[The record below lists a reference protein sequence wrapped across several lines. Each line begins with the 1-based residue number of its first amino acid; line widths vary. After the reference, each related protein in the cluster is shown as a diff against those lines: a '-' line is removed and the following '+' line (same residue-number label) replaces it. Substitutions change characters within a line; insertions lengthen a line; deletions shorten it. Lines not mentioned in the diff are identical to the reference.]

1 MIRTKYFRYLAPIDL
16 DNIDTSGP
24 GDHDPNADRGDK
36 PAGAGG
42 DGEDADDASAREAA
56 LEALRKKDDKG
67 DKSDK
72 AEDDPKKGA
81 KAEDDPKKG
90 ADDAKKADDPLR
102 GKGET
107 DAEKAEREKGEGRKG
122 VIPVDRHEK
131 VLNNERARRE
141 QLERELAAFKGAEKV
156 TKVNDEIAKLE
167 SDVEKL
173 DEDLAKAQADGDIAK
188 ATALSRQIRGVEREI
203 ATKSTS
209 MAVAAAEARATENAR
224 YDVALERIE
233 AAFPQLNSDHVDF
246 DEELA
251 SDVGDL
257 MTVYRQRGMTPAK
270 ALQQAVSKLLK
281 PETGKQTDAT
291 TVTPRVDVKDEK
303 SEKDVRADRKADAVD
318 KAIDAH
324 KRTPPSTDN
333 VGKNSDKLGGGLN
346 AKDVAAT
353 SYDQFSKLAEEDLAR
368 VRGDIL

>member
-36 PAGAGG
+36 PVKGG
-42 DGEDADDASAREAA
+42 EGEDDADDASAQAAA
-56 LEALRKKDDKG
+56 LEALRQKDKDKDDKKVDDEKVD
-67 DKSDK
+67 DKK
-72 AEDDPKKGA
+72 
-81 KAEDDPKKG
+81 
-90 ADDAKKADDPLR
+90 ADDKKVDDPLR

-107 DAEKAEREKGEGRKG
+107 DAEKADREKLEGRKG

-156 TKVNDEIAKLE
+156 TKVNDEISKLE
-167 SDVEKL
+167 GDVEKL
-173 DEDLAKAQADGDIAK
+173 DEDLAKAMADGDTAK
-188 ATALSRQIRGVEREI
+188 ATALSRQIRGLEREI
-203 ATKSTS
+203 ASKNTS

-233 AAFPQLNSDHVDF
+233 AAFPQLNSDHEDF

-281 PETGKQTDAT
+281 PETSKQTDAT
-291 TVTPRVDVKDEK
+291 TVTPRVDDKKDDK

-324 KRTPPSTDN
+324 KRTPPSTED

-346 AKDVAAT
+346 SKDVAAT
-353 SYDQFSKLAEEDLAR
+353 TYDQFSKLSEDDLAR